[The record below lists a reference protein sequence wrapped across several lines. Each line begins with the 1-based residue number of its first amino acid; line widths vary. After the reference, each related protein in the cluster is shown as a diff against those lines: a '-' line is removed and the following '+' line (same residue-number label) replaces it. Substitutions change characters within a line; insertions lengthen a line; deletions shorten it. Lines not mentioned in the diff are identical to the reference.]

1 MPDPTPVVSPTLE
14 DFELA
19 ALNVAAVAKK
29 TPLLASSYLTEI
41 TGGQV
46 FLKAE
51 NMQRTGAYKVRG
63 AYNRMSKLTA
73 QERKRGV
80 VAASAGNHAQGV
92 ALAARELG
100 IKAKIFMPV
109 GASLPKVSATKGYG
123 AEVVLTGDTFADC
136 LKAAKEYAEK
146 KHAVFIPPFDHID
159 VVIGQGTVGLEILD
173 ELPEVDNIVVAI
185 GGGGLAAGVAVAAK
199 LKAKANGRKVKIYGV
214 QSEHAAPYVTS
225 LKKGKLTEVAI
236 TPTIADGIAVSK
248 PGRVPFELIKQN
260 IDKVVTVSENEIA
273 KAILVLLER
282 AKQVVEPAG
291 AVGVAAILAGKLK
304 LKGTTV
310 VILSGGNMD
319 PLLLQRVV
327 RHGLAAAERYTTIS
341 VMLPDRPGQL
351 ALTAEVIAKANANV
365 VEVLHTRHGLGL
377 KISEVELNL
386 SVETSG
392 HEHTLEVIKALKEAG
407 LKPRIIEAREDQPSK
422 CLTETIFT
430 VKVLPLGAVY
440 ETDSPILAPMI
451 AIPIGLSGE

>member
-1 MPDPTPVVSPTLE
+1 M
-14 DFELA
+14 DFEAAEANVLA
-19 ALNVAAVAKK
+19 IAKQ
-29 TPLLASSYLTEI
+29 TPLLDSFYLSDLV
-41 TGGQV
+41 GGEV

-51 NMQRTGAYKVRG
+51 NLQRTGAYKLRG

-73 QERKRGV
+73 AERKRGV

-92 ALAARELG
+92 ALAASKLG
-100 IKAKIFMPV
+100 IKATIFMPI
-109 GASLPKVSATKGYG
+109 GASLPKVQATKGYG
-123 AEVVLTGDTFADC
+123 AEVVLTGATFAEC
-136 LKAAKEYAEK
+136 LKTAQEFSQK
-146 KHAVFIPPFDHID
+146 KNAVFIPPFDHID
-159 VVIGQGTVGLEILD
+159 VVIGQGTVGLEIMN
-173 ELPEVDNIVVAI
+173 ELPDVDNIVVAI

-199 LKAKANGRKVKIYGV
+199 LSAKANGRKVKVYGV
-214 QSEHAAPYVTS
+214 QSEHAAPYVPS
-225 LKKGKLTEVAI
+225 MKSGKLTEVVT

-248 PGRVPFELIKQN
+248 PGRIPFELIKKN

-273 KAILVLLER
+273 KAILVILER

-351 ALTAEVIAKANANV
+351 SLTAAVIAKANANV

-377 KISEVELNL
+377 NISEVELNL

-407 LKPRIIEAREDQPSK
+407 LKPRIMEARED
-422 CLTETIFT
+422 
-430 VKVLPLGAVY
+430 
-440 ETDSPILAPMI
+440 
-451 AIPIGLSGE
+451 

>member
-1 MPDPTPVVSPTLE
+1 MPDQTPVVSPTLE

-123 AEVVLTGDTFADC
+123 AEVVLTGETFADC

-377 KISEVELNL
+377 NISEVELNL

-407 LKPRIIEAREDQPSK
+407 LKPRIMEARED
-422 CLTETIFT
+422 
-430 VKVLPLGAVY
+430 
-440 ETDSPILAPMI
+440 
-451 AIPIGLSGE
+451 

>member
-1 MPDPTPVVSPTLE
+1 VVTPTLK
-14 DFELA
+14 DFEAAEANVLA
-19 ALNVAAVAKK
+19 IAKE
-29 TPLLASSYLTEI
+29 TPLLDSFYLSDL

-51 NMQRTGAYKVRG
+51 NLQRTGAYKLRG
-63 AYNRMSKLTA
+63 AYNRMSKLTV

-92 ALAARELG
+92 ALAASKLG
-100 IKAKIFMPV
+100 IKATIFMPI
-109 GASLPKVSATKGYG
+109 GASLPKVQATKGYG
-123 AEVVLTGDTFADC
+123 AEVVLTGATFAEC
-136 LKAAKEYAEK
+136 LKTAQEFSQK
-146 KHAVFIPPFDHID
+146 KNAVFIPPFDHID
-159 VVIGQGTVGLEILD
+159 VVIGQGTVGLEIMK

-199 LKAKANGRKVKIYGV
+199 LSAKANGRKVKVYGV
-214 QSEHAAPYVTS
+214 QSEHAAPYVPS
-225 LKKGKLTEVAI
+225 MKSGKLTEVVT

-248 PGRVPFELIKQN
+248 PGRIPFELIKKHV
-260 IDKVVTVSENEIA
+260 DKVVTVSENEIA
-273 KAILVLLER
+273 RAILVLLER

-291 AVGVAAILAGKLK
+291 AVGVAALIAGKLK
-304 LKGTTV
+304 LKGKTV

-392 HEHTLEVIKALKEAG
+392 HEHTLEVLKALKNAG
-407 LKPRIIEAREDQPSK
+407 LKPRIIEARED
-422 CLTETIFT
+422 
-430 VKVLPLGAVY
+430 
-440 ETDSPILAPMI
+440 
-451 AIPIGLSGE
+451 

>member
-1 MPDPTPVVSPTLE
+1 MPNATPVVTPTLM
-14 DFELA
+14 DFEAAEANVLA
-19 ALNVAAVAKK
+19 IAKQ
-29 TPLLASSYLTEI
+29 TPLLDSFYLSDLV
-41 TGGQV
+41 GGEV

-51 NMQRTGAYKVRG
+51 NLQRTGAYKLRG

-73 QERKRGV
+73 AERKRGV

-92 ALAARELG
+92 ALAASKLG
-100 IKAKIFMPV
+100 IKATIFMPI
-109 GASLPKVSATKGYG
+109 GASLPKVQATKGYG
-123 AEVVLTGDTFADC
+123 AEVVLTGATFAEC
-136 LKAAKEYAEK
+136 LKAAQEFSQK
-146 KHAVFIPPFDHID
+146 KNAVFIPPFDHID
-159 VVIGQGTVGLEILD
+159 VVIGQGTVGLEIMN
-173 ELPEVDNIVVAI
+173 ELPDVDNIVVAI

-199 LKAKANGRKVKIYGV
+199 LSAKANGRKVKVYGV
-214 QSEHAAPYVTS
+214 QSEHAAPYVPS
-225 LKKGKLTEVAI
+225 MKSGKLTEVVT

-248 PGRVPFELIKQN
+248 PGRIPFELIKKHV
-260 IDKVVTVSENEIA
+260 DKVVTVSENEIA

-291 AVGVAAILAGKLK
+291 AVGVAALIAGKLK
-304 LKGTTV
+304 LKGKTV

-392 HEHTLEVIKALKEAG
+392 HEHTLEVLKALKNAG
-407 LKPRIIEAREDQPSK
+407 LKPRIIEARED
-422 CLTETIFT
+422 
-430 VKVLPLGAVY
+430 
-440 ETDSPILAPMI
+440 
-451 AIPIGLSGE
+451 

>member
-1 MPDPTPVVSPTLE
+1 MPNVVPVVTPTLE
-14 DFELA
+14 DFEVA
-19 ALNVAAVAKK
+19 ETNVLVIAKE
-29 TPLLASSYLTEI
+29 TPLLHSSYLSEL

-46 FLKAE
+46 YLKAE

-92 ALAARELG
+92 ALASSKLG
-100 IKAKIFMPV
+100 IKATIFMPI
-109 GASLPKVSATKGYG
+109 GASLPKVQATKGYG
-123 AEVVLTGDTFADC
+123 AEVVLVGATFAEC
-136 LKAAKEYAEK
+136 LKAAQEFSAK
-146 KHAVFIPPFDHID
+146 KNAVFIPPFDHID
-159 VVIGQGTVGLEILD
+159 VVIGQGTVGLEIMK
-173 ELPEVDNIVVAI
+173 ELPTVDNIVVAI
-185 GGGGLAAGVAVAAK
+185 GGGGLAAGVAVVAK
-199 LKAKANGRKVKIYGV
+199 LAAKANGRKVKVYGV
-214 QSEHAAPYVTS
+214 QSEHAAPYVVS
-225 LKKGKLTEVAI
+225 LKKGKLTEVQT

-248 PGRVPFELIKQN
+248 PGRIPFELIKKN

-273 KAILVLLER
+273 KAILVILER

-291 AVGVAAILAGKLK
+291 AVGVAALLSEKLK

-351 ALTAEVIAKANANV
+351 ALTASVIAKANANV

-392 HEHTLEVIKALKEAG
+392 HEHTLEVIKALKDAG
-407 LKPRIIEAREDQPSK
+407 LKPRIMEARED
-422 CLTETIFT
+422 
-430 VKVLPLGAVY
+430 
-440 ETDSPILAPMI
+440 
-451 AIPIGLSGE
+451 